1 MENIIKGV
9 VIIKGLLVA
18 NIEVKNVSINKLI
31 FDGTKNKSFV
41 KLQPWRMILI
51 LLQIYVSHIMKM
63 VKNNI
68 FYIPEESKL
77 EVLLFLV

>member
-41 KLQPWRMILI
+41 KLQP
-51 LLQIYVSHIMKM
+51 
-63 VKNNI
+63 
-68 FYIPEESKL
+68 
-77 EVLLFLV
+77 